1 MITLQ
6 MMKGTGPYNQMQRY
20 IADVHKDLTPQ
31 QRAGKFTA
39 LLKKFVSNA
48 NTYDEKYRPQ
58 AIAHV
63 RSINTAF
70 AWLQTPEGLLW
81 REVNRF
87 SIAPM
92 AQQPKVKPQPAPVAG
107 QPPVKEQPKPAAP
120 ALVWPKGATH
130 YRPDLKRFFN
140 EKGQWPVG
148 MDLQFHYFAG
158 HRTYE
163 NWAALPQTIKRP
175 ETPLPNGL
183 QWEEGY
189 THANRHEGRWFQFN
203 EKHYKW
209 RGEVKAWGLVGRKK
223 EWFEKRTTIQR
234 YPDNQPLILDVP
246 PQAPVRPVEAR
257 IPEPVGQ
264 PVPEPIVEAKAP
276 VEPPKAMPEVKKPI
290 GWWK

>member
-39 LLKKFVSNA
+39 LLKKYVYEHNSQHPKEVEVSLSVA
-48 NTYDEKYRPQ
+48 GSFFWYTTIDGDEFWRKIGKYS
-58 AIAHV
+58 V
-63 RSINTAF
+63 K
-70 AWLQTPEGLLW
+70 
-81 REVNRF
+81 
-87 SIAPM
+87 PM
-92 AQQPKVKPQPAPVAG
+92 GQQPKVKPQPVVAE

-130 YRPDLKRFFN
+130 YRPDIKRFFN
-140 EKGQWPVG
+140 EKGQWPV
-148 MDLQFHYFAG
+148 DLNLQFYDFVG
-158 HRTYE
+158 ERTYE
-163 NWAALPQTIKRP
+163 NWSALPQTIKRP

-189 THANRHEGRWFQFN
+189 THANRHEGQWFQFN
-203 EKHYKW
+203 DEHYKW
-209 RGEVKAWGLVGRKK
+209 RGEVKPWGLAGRKK

-246 PQAPVRPVEAR
+246 PQAPVRPVGKR
-257 IPEPVGQ
+257 GDEPV
-264 PVPEPIVEAKAP
+264 PRVPEMENIAVKAP
-276 VEPPKAMPEVKKPI
+276 VEPPKAPPVAKKQV